1 LSDIPLLLLVYN
13 RPDQVRGLVDSLR
26 PLRPRKIMVGI
37 DGPSSKPSD
46 TAKVKAVEEE
56 IGRINWTDDVEIR
69 SRDSNIGIRFAV
81 PDAVSWAI
89 GKHGRAIILEDDV
102 RPGRDFLQF
111 MNFTLKEY
119 QAVENIG
126 HVSGYN
132 PVPTQHLTKQ
142 RDMLRLSR
150 FPESYAW
157 GTWERSWSK
166 FSDSLEWAVSLSPN
180 QMSELTGSW
189 IRGKVWEMNFKDAHL
204 GAISSWAYRWVA
216 SLWRNDLVCLS
227 PNRNLCQYTGQSHG
241 THTFSPR
248 TFSELSVSEIS
259 ELTIPEVLNIDTIA
273 DNFISEKVF
282 RSTPI
287 GLLRRYMEST
297 VLNMLPPRQ

>member
-1 LSDIPLLLLVYN
+1 
-13 RPDQVRGLVDSLR
+13 
-26 PLRPRKIMVGI
+26 MVGI

-46 TAKVKAVEEE
+46 IAKVKAVEEE
-56 IGRINWTDDVEIR
+56 IAKINWTEDVEIR
-69 SRDSNIGIRFAV
+69 SRESNLGIRFAV

-89 GKHGRAIILEDDV
+89 SRHGRAIILEDDV
-102 RPGRDFLQF
+102 RPGREFLQF
-111 MNFTLKEY
+111 MNFALREY
-119 QAVENIG
+119 QEVDNIG

-132 PVPTQHLTKQ
+132 PVPLNHLTNQ
-142 RDMLRLSR
+142 GNMLRISR
-150 FPESYAW
+150 YPESYAW
-157 GTWERSWSK
+157 GTWERSWHK
-166 FSDSLEWAVSLSPN
+166 FSDSLDWAVGLSPS
-180 QMSELTGSW
+180 QMREHAGSW

-227 PNRNLCQYTGQSHG
+227 PNRNLCQYTGQTNG

-248 TFSELSVSEIS
+248 TFSELPVSEIS
-259 ELTIPEVLNIDTIA
+259 ELTIPEVLDIDTLA

-282 RSTPI
+282 RSTPF

-297 VLNMLPPRQ
+297 VLNLVRTRKNI